1 VIDERHEDVVI
12 RKLGVAILGT
22 MVAATFGVAAWRGA
36 SAETWAGVMLL
47 MTCGV
52 LMLAAIGAVC
62 HGSDPQAR
70 FAGFAVFGW
79 DYFALARSYT
89 YHQGPLPT
97 VRWLPGSGDI
107 HNDLLALPP
116 AVRIAHDAWALVFAV
131 LGSALTSAVFKHPL
145 ARDPGRAD
153 EAAAPNGP
161 GGWWR
166 EPAFA
171 GLLGLGLV
179 GAVALASWPWG
190 ADIAAGATFL
200 LTWAAMGVAV
210 LGAVCTR
217 GQWRAVWIGA
227 ASFGVGYLM
236 LAFSSVITA
245 ALPTD
250 HFLNAAVRSEGH
262 QPVSFGEDPVM
273 IAGHS
278 LLALAAAAFGGVG
291 GMLAR
296 GRH

>member
-1 VIDERHEDVVI
+1 MT
-12 RKLGVAILGT
+12 RKTGLVFTGTLLAAILGVGGWQGLST
-22 MVAATFGVAAWRGA
+22 
-36 SAETWAGVMLL
+36 ETCAGVTQL

-52 LMLAAIGAVC
+52 LLLSAIGTVC
-62 HGSDPQAR
+62 HDRELRTR

-79 DYFALARSYT
+79 GYFALARWYT
-89 YHQGPLPT
+89 HHQGPLPT

-131 LGSALTSAVFKHPL
+131 LGSALTIAVFKHAL

-161 GGWWR
+161 AGWWR

-200 LTWAAMGVAV
+200 LTWAAMGVAI

-227 ASFGVGYLM
+227 AGFGVGYLM

-262 QPVSFGEDPVM
+262 QPVSFGEDRVM